1 MVFFGQI
8 GRPDF
13 ISRATHIRN
22 VRRVVTTTSVQSDL
36 AKAASTPPPPRITF
50 VIAST
55 FTLMASSGFDL
66 TRNLYKIVSS
76 SGGPGPHHAQ
86 NKSVPPNGNLISPA
100 IFAPLVRVCNTQ
112 IQRPRYVRHV

>member
-36 AKAASTPPPPRITF
+36 AKAASTPPPRITF

-55 FTLMASSGFDL
+55 LTLMASSGFDL
-66 TRNLYKIVSS
+66 TRNLYKIASS
-76 SGGPGPHHAQ
+76 SG
-86 NKSVPPNGNLISPA
+86 
-100 IFAPLVRVCNTQ
+100 
-112 IQRPRYVRHV
+112 